1 MSALRMHDDVP
12 DPFHVDL
19 QDVRRLE
26 IRYSR
31 ARPEKVDLAV
41 EYVGGRVRVFV
52 VDRVLIERL
61 LEQLDKRES

>member
-1 MSALRMHDDVP
+1 MHDDVP

-61 LEQLDKRES
+61 LEQLDERES

>member
-1 MSALRMHDDVP
+1 MHNDVP
-12 DPFHVDL
+12 GPFHVDL

-31 ARPEKVDLAV
+31 ARPNKAELAV

-52 VDRVLIERL
+52 VDRFLIERL
-61 LEQLDKRES
+61 LEQLDEQET

>member
-1 MSALRMHDDVP
+1 MHNDVP
-12 DPFHVDL
+12 GPFHVDL

-31 ARPEKVDLAV
+31 ARPDKVDLAV

-61 LEQLDKRES
+61 LEQLDERES

>member
-1 MSALRMHDDVP
+1 VSTLRMHNDVP

-61 LEQLDKRES
+61 LEQLDEREL

>member
-1 MSALRMHDDVP
+1 VSALRMHDDVP
-12 DPFHVDL
+12 NPFHVDL

-61 LEQLDKRES
+61 LEQLDERES

>member
-1 MSALRMHDDVP
+1 VSALCMHDDVP

-61 LEQLDKRES
+61 LEQLDERES

>member
-1 MSALRMHDDVP
+1 VSALRMHDDVP

-61 LEQLDKRES
+61 LEQLDERES

>member
-1 MSALRMHDDVP
+1 MHNDVP
-12 DPFHVDL
+12 GPLRVEL

-31 ARPEKVDLAV
+31 ARPDKVDLAV

-52 VDRVLIERL
+52 VDRSLIERL
-61 LEQLDKRES
+61 LEQLDERDT

>member
-1 MSALRMHDDVP
+1 VSALRMHDDVP
-12 DPFHVDL
+12 GPFHVDL

-61 LEQLDKRES
+61 LEQLDERES

>member
-1 MSALRMHDDVP
+1 MHDDVP

-61 LEQLDKRES
+61 LEQLDEQES

>member
-1 MSALRMHDDVP
+1 MHNDVP

-31 ARPEKVDLAV
+31 ARPDKVDLAV

-61 LEQLDKRES
+61 LEQLDERES